1 MKKSEYIENLSSE
14 LKEATNGRMYINVT
28 QFAKCIGVARE
39 TAVRMLF
46 TLKYLSNG
54 NEKLFFV
61 PEVAQHLYEIL
72 TADSA
77 GEIRKWTAENIT
89 H

>member
-1 MKKSEYIENLSSE
+1 MKKSEYIDNLSSE
-14 LKEATNGRMYINVT
+14 LKEATNGKMYINVT
-28 QFAKCIGVARE
+28 QLSKCIGVACE

-46 TLKYLSNG
+46 TLKYLPNG

-72 TADSA
+72 ESDFV
-77 GEIRKWTAENIT
+77 GEYHK
-89 H
+89 

>member
-1 MKKSEYIENLSSE
+1 MKKSEYIEYLSSE

-72 TADSA
+72 TSDSV
-77 GEIRKWTAENIT
+77 GEIRK
-89 H
+89 